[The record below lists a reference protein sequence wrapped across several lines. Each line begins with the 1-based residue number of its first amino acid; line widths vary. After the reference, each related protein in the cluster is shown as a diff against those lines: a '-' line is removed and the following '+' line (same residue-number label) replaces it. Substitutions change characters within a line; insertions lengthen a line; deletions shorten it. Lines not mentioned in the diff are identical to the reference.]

1 MNTARSTPDVSAN
14 QGGRRTRLRTVLSRS
29 ASLVQART
37 VREAGRQRS
46 QVTAPTASV
55 WEGSWFSGSSS
66 IRDLFYSVF
75 LQPLVSVS
83 ALENLRCVGTHLT
96 NTSTTVPSPQVPHHP
111 LSFPAPAQVHA
122 SGVVLSFF
130 VVPPTDPYSA
140 HPTTRNRLTTTHQI
154 RRAVTLP
161 FGPLPIAAS
170 GYGSGAGLRSGTTD
184 PGVSGKLR
192 PHPTST
198 TSTIGGTFTR
208 HVILTSTSP
217 R

>member
-1 MNTARSTPDVSAN
+1 MNTRSTLDVSAN
-14 QGGRRTRLRTVLSRS
+14 SGRRRTVLSRS
-29 ASLVQART
+29 ASPVHART
-37 VREAGRQRS
+37 VHKLGGNGHKSPRQRRRFGK
-46 QVTAPTASV
+46 VL
-55 WEGSWFSGSSS
+55 GSREVRRLGSL
-66 IRDLFYSVF
+66 LF
-75 LQPLVSVS
+75 SVS
-83 ALENLRCVGTHLT
+83 PAPCVSQTRPPQFLRPKCHIILY
-96 NTSTTVPSPQVPHHP
+96 PP
-111 LSFPAPAQVHA
+111 PAPAQVHA

-154 RRAVTLP
+154 RRAVTWP
-161 FGPLPIAAS
+161 FGLLPIAAS

-208 HVILTSTSP
+208 HVILPSTSP